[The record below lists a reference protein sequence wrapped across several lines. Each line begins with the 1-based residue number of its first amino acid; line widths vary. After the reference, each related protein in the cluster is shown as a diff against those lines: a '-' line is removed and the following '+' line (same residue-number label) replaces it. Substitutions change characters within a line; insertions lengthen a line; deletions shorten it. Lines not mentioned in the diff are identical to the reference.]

1 MYCPQCG
8 RPGLQSRENHEF
20 RCDCGFHYFHNV
32 AAAVAAILQ
41 CGDEILVTRRAREP
55 GKGQLD
61 FPGGFVDPAESLE
74 QALRRELHEELGLE
88 IAGLPCHWLG
98 SASNRYPYDGIR
110 YHTCDSYFHLPL
122 AAKPAILGQDDVA
135 EAFWLPLTEL
145 APTDFAFDSSRQG
158 LALLQ
163 ARLGLEKA
171 VALG

>member
-8 RPGLQSRENHEF
+8 RPGLQSREDHEF
-20 RCDCGFHYFHNV
+20 RCDCGSHYFHNV

-74 QALRRELHEELGLE
+74 QTLRRELHEELGLD

-98 SASNRYPYDGIR
+98 SASNLYPYDEIR
-110 YHTCDSYFHLPL
+110 YYTCDSYFHLPL
-122 AAKPAILGQDDVA
+122 PQKPAIQGQDDVA
-135 EAFWLPLTEL
+135 EAFWLPLATLDPRE
-145 APTDFAFDSSRQG
+145 FAFGSSRDG
-158 LALLQ
+158 LAILHKQLKT
-163 ARLGLEKA
+163 GSN
-171 VALG
+171 

>member
-8 RPGLQSRENHEF
+8 RPGLQSQEDHEF

-32 AAAVAAILQ
+32 AAAVAAIVQ

-55 GKGQLD
+55 GKGRLD

-98 SASNRYPYDGIR
+98 SASNLYPYDEIR
-110 YHTCDSYFHLPL
+110 YYTCDCYFHLPL
-122 AAKPAILGQDDVA
+122 ADKPAILSQDDVA
-135 EAFWLPLTEL
+135 EAFWLPLVAL
-145 APTDFAFDSSRQG
+145 DPADFAFDSSRQG

-163 ARLGLEKA
+163 RQLAA
-171 VALG
+171 DA